1 MINETTV
8 FVSRFST
15 AIMKT
20 LLLDPPAIYYD
31 PCKEMQTTCLNEMS
45 GFPTLTT
52 KSQLKDALQ
61 DVLGNSEKYLNRAES
76 F

>member
-1 MINETTV
+1 
-8 FVSRFST
+8 
-15 AIMKT
+15 MKT

-61 DVLGNSEKYLNRAES
+61 DVLGNSENYLNRAES

>member
-1 MINETTV
+1 
-8 FVSRFST
+8 
-15 AIMKT
+15 
-20 LLLDPPAIYYD
+20 
-31 PCKEMQTTCLNEMS
+31 MQTTCLNEMS

>member
-1 MINETTV
+1 
-8 FVSRFST
+8 
-15 AIMKT
+15 MKT
-20 LLLDPPAIYYD
+20 LLLDPPVIYYD

-61 DVLGNSEKYLNRAES
+61 DVLGNSETFVRIHKN
-76 F
+76 